1 MAKPGPKPSKI
12 KNILGYCCYCE
23 ISVKATKKISNPA
36 GAGVGVKVFS
46 KTNMYGLITELL
58 LFALQDMKE
67 RVSKDQQYDIFHC
80 L

>member
-1 MAKPGPKPSKI
+1 M
-12 KNILGYCCYCE
+12 
-23 ISVKATKKISNPA
+23 KATKKISNPA
-36 GAGVGVKVFS
+36 GAGAGVKVFS
-46 KTNMYGLITELL
+46 KTNMYVLITELL